1 MRVLVVE
8 DSVTMRAIVRG
19 HLEELGADDIVE
31 CADADAAQLALASGQ
46 MDLVILDWLL
56 PGKSGFDLL
65 LAIRSDP
72 KLARLPVIMLTSQ
85 GDKSNVVRA
94 LRSGATDYM
103 IKPFSHATLMKK
115 IASALGKPEVRRAG
129 SPTRIFG
136 NLAQTPPSDIVRFV
150 ASSRKTGLLE
160 MTTRTRSY
168 VLSFRDGRLVGAE
181 GQGSSGEAAALDAL
195 GLEEGFF
202 SFRPAGVSGEPN
214 VQASVEHL
222 VLEAARRKDER

>member
-8 DSVTMRAIVRG
+8 DSATMRAIVRG
-19 HLEELGADDIVE
+19 HLEELGAEDIVE

-46 MDLVILDWLL
+46 MDLIILDWML
-56 PGKSGFDLL
+56 PGKSGLDLL

-72 KLARLPVIMLTSQ
+72 KLARLPIIMLTSQ
-85 GDKSNVVRA
+85 AGKSNIVRA

-103 IKPFSHATLMKK
+103 IKPFSHATLVTKM
-115 IASALGKPEVRRAG
+115 ASALGKPEIKPVS

-160 MTTRTRSY
+160 MTTRTHSY
-168 VLSFRDGRLVGAE
+168 VLSFREGRLTGAE
-181 GQGSSGEAAALDAL
+181 GQGSSGEAAALHAL
-195 GLEEGFF
+195 GLEEGLF
-202 SFRPAGVSGEPN
+202 SFRPSAVSGEAN
-214 VQASVEHL
+214 VQAPVEHL